1 MSNFNIE
8 IGRRLRMYRQKRK
21 ISQEQLG
28 NMLGISFQQIQKYEN
43 GQNRLFAERAAII
56 AEILSVSLIDLIPEC
71 DGKIA
76 TQKLSSLEAME
87 IASIYDS
94 FSPKKRKALLGIARE
109 LKEVSGSEKS

>member
-8 IGRRLRMYRQKRK
+8 LGRRLRMYRQKRK

-71 DGKIA
+71 DCKIA
-76 TQKLSSLEAME
+76 TQKLSGDAME
-87 IASIYDS
+87 IAMILDS

-109 LKEVSGSEKS
+109 LKEVSGRDR